1 MSYDVPLRVAIGG
14 NVDSGKCLKKD
25 TPILMFNGDIKMIQ
39 DIKIGELVMGD
50 DSCVRQVMDTVI
62 GRDIMY
68 NIKMEKGGDYTVNS
82 HHILCLKQN
91 TFKDIYKDNES
102 YICKWWENLNIKEK
116 RFECKEKAKEEA
128 LHFLKNIH
136 NLPEYTIP
144 KIIDIN
150 VKDYINLPEN
160 IQKELYGYK
169 VSVYF
174 PYKEINID
182 PYLLGKWLGFEKEI
196 TSDIN
201 KIYIEKDSEYI
212 PNEYIPN
219 EYIPNEYIPNEY
231 IPNEYIPNEYI
242 PNEYIPNEYKY
253 NCQSIQLQLLAG
265 FIDSRICSNYFIIHH
280 PKLIKDLEF
289 ICRCLGFWTNI
300 KDNSLYINGPFHKIP
315 TKKVKFEIIKNDY
328 LTSNI
333 KVSILEE
340 DEYYGISLNGNQ
352 RFLLGNFIVT
362 HNSSVLGYLKTGIP
376 DDGNG
381 LSRSTIFN
389 YPHEQKTGRTSS
401 ISQKTLMINNKKI
414 IFYDLAGHEKY
425 FKTTLYGISSSYPDI
440 MLILIE
446 SNKGVQQMTKEHI
459 ISSIYLRIPIVI
471 VMTKLDIAI
480 PNKLNNNIRIVKRIM
495 KSVGKHIYEINE
507 ENDIDTAIKTIS
519 ETLVPLLKIS
529 SVKGNDIHPPFRY
542 LPDFLNKLNINS
554 ITESKEDILF
564 VIDKS
569 FRTEGYPLIA
579 SGYMRFGKINVND
592 KLFIGPVNNEYIEI
606 TIRSIHDD
614 DKNNISFLRKNES
627 GCVSIKSKN
636 ILKHKNEI
644 QPGMIITNKQY
655 PFVKKFIGSV
665 TIFSHH
671 STTIKIGYNTIIHCG
686 AIRKTVNIFR
696 IEDEN
701 GKELEC
707 LRGGDKNIK
716 IYFEFLNG
724 KYFILKNDR
733 FIFREGKTRGSGNII
748 SIIE

>member
-50 DSCVRQVMDTVI
+50 DSCSRQVIDTVI

-68 NIKMEKGGDYTVNS
+68 NIKMKKGGDYTVNS
-82 HHILCLKQN
+82 YHILCLKQN
-91 TFKDIYKDNES
+91 SFKDIYKDNES

-116 RFECKEKAKEEA
+116 RFECKENA

-136 NLPEYTIP
+136 NLSEYTIP

-150 VKDYINLPEN
+150 VKDYINLPDN

-169 VSVYF
+169 VNVYF
-174 PYKEINID
+174 PYKKINTD
-182 PYLLGKWLGFEKEI
+182 PYLLGELLG
-196 TSDIN
+196 
-201 KIYIEKDSEYI
+201 SETNI
-212 PNEYIPN
+212 SE
-219 EYIPNEYIPNEY
+219 EFT
-231 IPNEYIPNEYI
+231 
-242 PNEYIPNEYKY
+242 YIPNEYKY
-253 NCQSIQLQLLAG
+253 NCRSIQLQLLAG
-265 FIDSRICSNYFIIHH
+265 FIDSRTRSNYFIIQH

-300 KDNSLYINGPFHKIP
+300 KDNFLYINGFSHKIP
-315 TKKVKFEIIKNDY
+315 TKKVKFEYIKNN

-333 KVSILEE
+333 KVTQLEE

-446 SNKGVQQMTKEHI
+446 CNKGVQQMTKEHI

-480 PNKLNNNIRIVKRIM
+480 PNKLNNNIRIVKKIM

-554 ITESKEDILF
+554 IVESKEDILF

-569 FRTEGYPLIA
+569 FRTEGYPLIS

-606 TIRSIHDD
+606 IIRSIHDD

-627 GCVSIKSKN
+627 GCVSIKSKNN

-716 IYFEFLNG
+716 IYFEFLYG

-748 SIIE
+748 SILE

>member
-50 DSCVRQVMDTVI
+50 DSCSRQVIDTVI

-91 TFKDIYKDNES
+91 SFKDIYKYNKS

-116 RFECKEKAKEEA
+116 RFECKENA

-136 NLPEYTIP
+136 NLSEYTIP

-150 VKDYINLPEN
+150 VKDYINLPDN
-160 IQKELYGYK
+160 IKKELYGYK

-174 PYKEINID
+174 PYKEVYID
-182 PYLLGKWLGFEKEI
+182 PYLLGEWLGLEKEI

-201 KIYIEKDSEYI
+201 KIYIEKDSK
-212 PNEYIPN
+212 
-219 EYIPNEYIPNEY
+219 
-231 IPNEYIPNEYI
+231 
-242 PNEYIPNEYKY
+242 YIPNEYKY
-253 NCQSIQLQLLAG
+253 NCQSIHLKLLAG
-265 FIDSRICSNYFIIHH
+265 FIDSRICSNYFIIQH

-300 KDNSLYINGPFHKIP
+300 KDDSLYINGPFHKIP
-315 TKKVKFEIIKNDY
+315 TKKVKFKIIKKDY
-328 LTSNI
+328 LISNI
-333 KVSILEE
+333 KVNILEE

-389 YPHEQKTGRTSS
+389 YPHEHITGRTSS

-480 PNKLNNNIRIVKRIM
+480 PNKLNNNIKIVKRIM

-592 KLFIGPVNNEYIEI
+592 KLLIGPINNEYIEI

-627 GCVSIKSKN
+627 GCVSIKSKNN

-686 AIRKTVNIFR
+686 AIRKTVNIFK

-724 KYFILKNDR
+724 KYFISKNDR